1 MHIIESKFPNL
12 KSPKSHEI
20 QCGSRINH
28 LELKVLHKVSQ
39 LAGQALNLNEALENI
54 LGILAAELPMKRGA
68 IAMIDSDTGQ
78 LVIRASIGLTTREMR
93 TGGYWFEG
101 GITEKIFSSNTP
113 FAVPDVT
120 EDPLYFKHHKGAIE
134 ETGLSFVGVPI
145 ALDHRAIG
153 VISVDRLF
161 DKNTPIEEDVE
172 FLFLVADFVAQLISL
187 NKQVRESEN
196 SLVRSIFSLKEKISE
211 KSRAFFS
218 SARSSVMSKALQQ
231 VKDVARTSTT
241 PLIMGEFGTGKTLVA
256 QIIHE
261 LSPRSKSPFI
271 KVNCA
276 ALPGKLLEA
285 ELFGYEKGSFPGAAE
300 ARIGRVEE
308 CDGGTLFLY
317 EIGKMPAPVQ
327 AKLFR
332 YLQDKEFE
340 RRGNLK
346 IRKVDT
352 RIIAA
357 THGDL
362 AGATAAGEFRQ
373 DLYHSLSV
381 FPILIPPLR
390 QRRED
395 IVGLLSFFTQF
406 LAKENEYKLRF
417 SRKAT
422 ETLIQYAWPGN
433 VKEMENLLERL
444 TIIFQNGLID
454 VEDLTPYISYNLQN
468 TAFES
473 EEKVDCLTKM
483 EKRSIVAALQRNNWN
498 QSRAARELG
507 ITLRQMGY
515 RVKKFGLEHFLKE
528 KKTFI

>member
-1 MHIIESKFPNL
+1 
-12 KSPKSHEI
+12 
-20 QCGSRINH
+20 
-28 LELKVLHKVSQ
+28 
-39 LAGQALNLNEALENI
+39 
-54 LGILAAELPMKRGA
+54 
-68 IAMIDSDTGQ
+68 
-78 LVIRASIGLTTREMR
+78 
-93 TGGYWFEG
+93 
-101 GITEKIFSSNTP
+101 
-113 FAVPDVT
+113 
-120 EDPLYFKHHKGAIE
+120 
-134 ETGLSFVGVPI
+134 
-145 ALDHRAIG
+145 
-153 VISVDRLF
+153 
-161 DKNTPIEEDVE
+161 
-172 FLFLVADFVAQLISL
+172 
-187 NKQVRESEN
+187 
-196 SLVRSIFSLKEKISE
+196 
-211 KSRAFFS
+211 
-218 SARSSVMSKALQQ
+218 MSKTLQQ
-231 VKDVARTSTT
+231 VRDVAQTSTT
-241 PLIMGEFGTGKTLVA
+241 PLIMGELGTGKTLVA

-261 LSPRSKSPFI
+261 LSSRSKSPFI

-317 EIGKMPAPVQ
+317 EIGKMSAPVQ
-327 AKLFR
+327 AKLLRF
-332 YLQDKEFE
+332 LQDKEFE

-362 AGATAAGEFRQ
+362 ACAMAAGEFRQ
-373 DLYHSLSV
+373 DLYHRLNA
-381 FPILIPPLR
+381 FPILVPPLR

-406 LAKENEYKLRF
+406 LSKENEYKLQF

-444 TIIFQNGLID
+444 TVIFQNSLID
-454 VEDLTPYISYNLQN
+454 AEDLTPYISYNLQN

-498 QSRAARELG
+498 QSRA
-507 ITLRQMGY
+507 
-515 RVKKFGLEHFLKE
+515 KE
-528 KKTFI
+528 I